1 MNKLTRSDLWSLE
14 QYADKRQTFRE
25 SVLAHKKN
33 RNVLLGGHLQ
43 LIFED
48 KLTVQYQI
56 QEMLRIEKIFEGDA
70 IQEELDAYN
79 PLIPDGD
86 NWKCTLLIQYQ
97 DVEERKVRLGELLG
111 IEEKIWVSIGDCD
124 QIYAIADEDMDRA
137 TEEKTSAVH
146 FLRFQLDQDQ
156 MQAACSSQD
165 VIFGVDHPEYSV
177 KPLRLPDSIRISLLG
192 DIKFDRK

>member
-1 MNKLTRSDLWSLE
+1 
-14 QYADKRQTFRE
+14 
-25 SVLAHKKN
+25 
-33 RNVLLGGHLQ
+33 
-43 LIFED
+43 
-48 KLTVQYQI
+48 
-56 QEMLRIEKIFEGDA
+56 
-70 IQEELDAYN
+70 
-79 PLIPDGD
+79 
-86 NWKCTLLIQYQ
+86 
-97 DVEERKVRLGELLG
+97 
-111 IEEKIWVSIGDCD
+111 VSIGDCD